1 MTVEAHGQT
10 PGHAA
15 SCGHQPQTAVTGCVL
30 RVGIAKIRNRLS
42 VGRPRRQRTGATTWS
57 ELHGLAP
64 RSVHHEDVLGMVVV
78 TVVVASRDK
87 RNAAA
92 IGRPGRLDVV
102 PLAIGELAGLTSG
115 RIDDKQV
122 STA

>member
-64 RSVHHEDVLGMVVV
+64 RSVHYEDVLGMVVV
-78 TVVVASRDK
+78 TVVVAGRDK
-87 RNAAA
+87 RNAGAM
-92 IGRPGRLDVV
+92 GQRG
-102 PLAIGELAGLTSG
+102 
-115 RIDDKQV
+115 QV
-122 STA
+122 DFLPVGSR